1 MDNSLN
7 LNTQAAVVFTGDVG
21 DSVSSENTEKCGS
34 FNGNTVNVSEVDPTT
49 KDDEVMS
56 GIKSEQETKK
66 KKAEKARDKGRK
78 GWNKNV
84 SESQEMKQ
92 TKGSLDQSQY
102 MRRLIRQAAKQ
113 IEMQGQQRM
122 EYNVSERSEK
132 LYPESKESYKLA
144 YKKLNE
150 LPNASN
156 PQSFL
161 SQISSVFSDPAKQH
175 NSLQIAKQSWSEEL
189 ALLQGG
195 QLADLQQP
203 GHYRSVKGQLQ
214 ELDHKIESLAEQGSQ
229 EELEGLKAEREVML
243 ARVETLKEKLVHVE
257 KASQQLMDTY
267 GTRIND
273 SYSLAPELRRNVN
286 LSNSQQLMSPKS
298 LSEIILDKILPLGKN
313 MPKLLDS
320 VMSEFFNE
328 PTLAANSSQSNLDR
342 FSDNLWLIEKTLV
355 GELGNLQTINQ
366 LGDSKNI
373 GKSILDAIQSMRE
386 LKSTCVLSQQTLKN
400 VQAQYNIAQ

>member
-161 SQISSVFSDPAKQH
+161 SQISSVFSDPA
-175 NSLQIAKQSWSEEL
+175 
-189 ALLQGG
+189 
-195 QLADLQQP
+195 
-203 GHYRSVKGQLQ
+203 
-214 ELDHKIESLAEQGSQ
+214 EQ
-229 EELEGLKAEREVML
+229 
-243 ARVETLKEKLVHVE
+243 
-257 KASQQLMDTY
+257 
-267 GTRIND
+267 
-273 SYSLAPELRRNVN
+273 
-286 LSNSQQLMSPKS
+286 
-298 LSEIILDKILPLGKN
+298 
-313 MPKLLDS
+313 
-320 VMSEFFNE
+320 
-328 PTLAANSSQSNLDR
+328 
-342 FSDNLWLIEKTLV
+342 
-355 GELGNLQTINQ
+355 
-366 LGDSKNI
+366 
-373 GKSILDAIQSMRE
+373 
-386 LKSTCVLSQQTLKN
+386 
-400 VQAQYNIAQ
+400 

>member
-161 SQISSVFSDPAKQH
+161 SQISSVFSDPAEQH

-214 ELDHKIESLAEQGSQ
+214 ELDHKIESLDEQGSQ

>member
-161 SQISSVFSDPAKQH
+161 SQISSVFSDPAEQH